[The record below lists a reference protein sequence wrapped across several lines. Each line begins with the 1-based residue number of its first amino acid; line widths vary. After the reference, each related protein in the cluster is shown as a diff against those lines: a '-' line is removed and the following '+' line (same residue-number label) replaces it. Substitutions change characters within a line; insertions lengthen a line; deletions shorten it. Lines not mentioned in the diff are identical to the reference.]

1 MNILEGKNDRLLAQS
16 QFALHITSLPI
27 SLKKKKMSSFM
38 EEISPKGLALGE
50 QGEQQG
56 LCAGQVMSA
65 TVAEVS

>member
-1 MNILEGKNDRLLAQS
+1 VGSIDPSMWARGEGRLQLV
-16 QFALHITSLPI
+16 FWC
-27 SLKKKKMSSFM
+27 SSV
-38 EEISPKGLALGE
+38 STVPKGLALGE